1 MDIVSRVQAIIL
13 KPKEEWIA
21 IKDESPSVS
30 HLFTSYAMRL
40 AAIPALSQFIGL
52 TIFGRHIPFRGMVR
66 YGFGTAF
73 FYAIFSYIATLI
85 TVYVLGIVINALA
98 SSFDSKQNQVNAMK
112 LSVYSM
118 TAAWVAGFV
127 HLLPVLGVLAW
138 VGLLYSLYLLYL
150 GFSAELME
158 TPKEKVL
165 PYFLVSLVV
174 ALAVT
179 IVLNLILGA
188 IFLVGTMS
196 RV

>member
-1 MDIVSRVQAIIL
+1 MDIVSRVQGIIL

-21 IKDESPSVS
+21 IKDESTSVS

-118 TAAWVAGFV
+118 TAVWVAGFV

-158 TPKEKVL
+158 TPKDKVL